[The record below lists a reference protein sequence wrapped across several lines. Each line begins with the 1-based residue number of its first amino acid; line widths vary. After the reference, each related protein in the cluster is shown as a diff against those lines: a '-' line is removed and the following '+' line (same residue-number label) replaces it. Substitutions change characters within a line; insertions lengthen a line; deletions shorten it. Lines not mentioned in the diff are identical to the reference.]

1 MIEKQNYVDFSII
14 DEHKVNVVYSLQE
27 DAMVVA
33 VGHYF
38 QLYTFGAE
46 FREGSHYPMLYN
58 NGFRQLAIRNDGK
71 IVQYGDG
78 PFSSL
83 LKSCGTVISV
93 PCKLSV
99 FKLSETDTHYL
110 KFDNPNFDESFL
122 IEYYR

>member
-1 MIEKQNYVDFSII
+1 MTEKQNYVNLRII
-14 DEHKVNVVYSLQE
+14 DENKVNVVYSLQE

-38 QLYTFGAE
+38 QFYTFGAE

-78 PFSSL
+78 PFLSM
-83 LKSCGTVISV
+83 KSVDPIISV

-99 FKLSETDTHYL
+99 FKPNEIDAYYL

-122 IEYYR
+122 IEYWR

>member
-1 MIEKQNYVDFSII
+1 MIEKQNCVELSII

-38 QLYTFGAE
+38 QFYTFGAE

-58 NGFRQLAIRNDGK
+58 NGFKNLIVDNDGK
-71 IVQYGDG
+71 IVKYGDG
-78 PFSSL
+78 PFLSM
-83 LKSCGTVISV
+83 KSVDPIISV
-93 PCKLSV
+93 PCKLSL
-99 FKLSETDTHYL
+99 FKVSNVDAYYL

-122 IEYYR
+122 IEYQR